1 MDVILIILAIIG
13 GLAGFLKDKSDKD
26 TNKQKRTVNSPKP
39 SPTPSGGAGGMARN
53 DHQPQYS
60 EEKTSI
66 EEQQQEQRDR
76 LADRMNTATQQAIDE
91 RKHDAILN
99 ENDNDN
105 QSDKELSVEQKR
117 FKRRIKNNLNQ
128 KGLVN
133 SVIMAEVL
141 GSPRAKKPYQS
152 IVQQR
157 RK

>member
-26 TNKQKRTVNSPKP
+26 TNKQKRTANLPNP
-39 SPTPSGGAGGMARN
+39 SPTPSGGGGGMARS
-53 DHQPQYS
+53 DYQTQDS
-60 EEKTSI
+60 EVKTSI
-66 EEQQQEQRDR
+66 EEQQKEQRER
-76 LADRMNTATQQAIDE
+76 LADRMNTETQKAIEE

-99 ENDNDN
+99 ENDNIN
-105 QSDKELSVEQKR
+105 QSDNELSVEQKR

-133 SVIMAEVL
+133 GVIMAEVL

-152 IVQQR
+152 IVRQR